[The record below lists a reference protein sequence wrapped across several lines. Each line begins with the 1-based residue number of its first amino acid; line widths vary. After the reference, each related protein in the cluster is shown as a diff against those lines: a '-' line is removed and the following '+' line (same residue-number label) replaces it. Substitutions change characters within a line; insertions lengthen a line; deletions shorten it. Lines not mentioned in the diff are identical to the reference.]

1 MAAVNLENSPE
12 PSIWETTVEQRLKLM
27 NEALKENEEINSQLP
42 GLRQVLT
49 DSIKSDQ
56 NEEFFRNF
64 IKLFDQPELGTYETV
79 MEKFPEP
86 EQKIVLDFVDGTALA
101 DLPEI
106 DRVVGVIDLD
116 SASEDNGDIDS
127 HRTRSWLSEP
137 FRDDPFVKDLRQFL
151 TQSGGNNEEVQIHKN
166 ETFKNWG
173 NMRNV
178 EYTPSYT
185 CVPSTLRGVQAI
197 VKAAK
202 GQNWG
207 VRCAGYR
214 HSWAPI
220 FGRSETAGQVLVS
233 LLPIKHVTSKVD
245 LTSLGI
251 CLPPTNELRK
261 IEVKGEVG
269 ELDNGNTLVRVG
281 AGVTNEELR
290 RWCLQ
295 NGRVTLPLNV
305 IMVEIT
311 VGGANAP
318 ICHGAGIENKTLSDL
333 VRKIEY
339 VDCHGQPRTV
349 NDEEELR
356 AAAGCFGLI
365 GVVTHL
371 TLEFKPMSIAR
382 MQPEKLPVIHAVPP
396 PDGWLE
402 EDIPIAL
409 RLPVTAEQREAD
421 IRQFESHCENDYYA
435 EWFWFPYH
443 DQVWVNC
450 WNTIPQVANVQ
461 SFPGPYKAAKQIVTQ
476 SLLNMLQS
484 TPALKEL
491 FRLPKVTGGLITLLS
506 KVAMDS
512 LPNEPIETYL
522 PEALHFQRGIQNLR
536 VLDLEVEIPI
546 PGKKDKPT
554 ARDLN
559 VVRKAWWDAIRECYQ
574 ATENTPQ
581 QMPLEMRIMG
591 DSDVIMAPQRGNK
604 LGTCSIEILTLD
616 AARGTWNP
624 YAQRVL
630 NRWMSYTDSN
640 GDLLAT
646 RPHWAKQ
653 WTEFTVR
660 GELWRKKLRRD
671 YETQIREFRGL
682 LRQIGKRDQWTLA
695 DLEQRFSNDLLDHL
709 FFTGRTEEE

>member
-1 MAAVNLENSPE
+1 MTTVNLEKSPE

-27 NEALKENEEINSQLP
+27 NEALEENEEIDSQLP

-49 DSIKSDQ
+49 DSIKADQ
-56 NEEFFRNF
+56 NEEEFIRNF

-86 EQKIVLDFVDGTALA
+86 EQKLVLDFVDGTALA
-101 DLPEI
+101 DLAEI
-106 DRVVGVIDLD
+106 DRVVGEIDLD
-116 SASEDNGDIDS
+116 SASEDNGDVDS
-127 HRTRSWLSEP
+127 HRTRSWFSEP
-137 FRDDPFVKDLRQFL
+137 FRNDPFVQDLCQFL
-151 TQSGGNNEEVQIHKN
+151 TQSGGNNEEVQN

-185 CVPSTLRGVQAI
+185 CVPSTLRGVQAV

-202 GQNWG
+202 SQGWG
-207 VRCAGYR
+207 VRCAGYS

-220 FGRSETAGQVLVS
+220 FGRSGAAGQVLVS

-251 CLPPTNELRK
+251 WLPPTSELRN
-261 IEVKGEVG
+261 IEVEGGIG

-295 NGRVTLPLNV
+295 DKRVTLPLNV
-305 IMVEIT
+305 LMVEIT

-318 ICHGAGIENKTLSDL
+318 ICHGAGIGNKTLSDL

-339 VDCHGQPRTV
+339 VDCHGEQRIV
-349 NDEEELR
+349 DGEDELR
-356 AAAGCFGLI
+356 AAAG
-365 GVVTHL
+365 
-371 TLEFKPMSIAR
+371 
-382 MQPEKLPVIHAVPP
+382 MQPEKLPVIRAVPP
-396 PDGWLE
+396 PDDWLE
-402 EDIPIAL
+402 EDIPMAL

-421 IRQFESHCENDYYA
+421 IRQFEKHCENDYYA

-450 WNTIPQVANVQ
+450 WNTTPEVANIE
-461 SFPGPYKAAKQIVTQ
+461 SFPGTYKAAKQIVTQ
-476 SLLNMLQS
+476 SLLNLLQS

-491 FRLPKVTGGLITLLS
+491 FRLPKATGGLITLLS

-512 LPNEPIETYL
+512 LPEKPIETYL

-559 VVRKAWWDAIRECYQ
+559 VVRRAWWDAIRECYQ

-591 DSDVIMAPQRGNK
+591 DGDIIMAPQRGNT

-616 AARGTWNP
+616 AARGTWNA

-630 NRWMSYTDSN
+630 NKWMSYRDSSN
-640 GDLLAT
+640 QILAT

-653 WTEFTVR
+653 WDEFTVH
-660 GELWRKKLRRD
+660 GQLWRRKLRQD
-671 YETQIREFRGL
+671 YETQIREFRDR
-682 LRQIGKRDQWTLA
+682 LRRIGARDQWTLA
-695 DLEQRFSNDLLDHL
+695 DLERRFSNDLLDYL
-709 FFTGRTEEE
+709 FFTGRLEEE